1 MLCIGENMK
10 NPEIVE
16 SNLPQDKVAENF
28 ETAKEK
34 WLDMLNGRS
43 LAEYE
48 DALKDHAIEKIK
60 AMNLNE
66 LLSNIN
72 VGAMFYS
79 GLDSDAVLVS
89 IAAGGDV
96 PHIAAWDKTGY
107 RPYIMGEPDEEYHPI
122 CRELFMTLVEN
133 KDSSI

>member
-1 MLCIGENMK
+1 MLCIGEIMK
-10 NPEIVE
+10 NKEIVG
-16 SNLPQDKVAENF
+16 SNLSQAKVEENF
-28 ETAKEK
+28 VTAKEK

-48 DALKDHAIEKIK
+48 DAIENHAIEKIK

-66 LLSNIN
+66 LLSKIHA
-72 VGAMFYS
+72 GAMFYS
-79 GLDSDAVLVS
+79 GLDNDAFLVS

-107 RPYIMGEPDEEYHPI
+107 RPYMMGESDEEYHPI
-122 CRELFMTLVEN
+122 SRKLFMTLVKTKEPL
-133 KDSSI
+133 I

>member
-107 RPYIMGEPDEEYHPI
+107 RPYIMGEPDEEYHSI
-122 CRELFMTLVEN
+122 SRELFMTLVKTKERIN
-133 KDSSI
+133 

>member
-1 MLCIGENMK
+1 MLCIGEIMK
-10 NPEIVE
+10 NPEIVG
-16 SNLPQDKVAENF
+16 SNLSQAKVEENF
-28 ETAKEK
+28 ATAKQK
-34 WLDMLNGRS
+34 WLDILNGRS

-48 DALKDHAIEKIK
+48 DTAEDHAIEKIK

-122 CRELFMTLVEN
+122 SRKLFMTLVKN
-133 KDSSI
+133 KEPLI